1 MELLLIIFSYVIK
14 GVITLLTLPFI
25 SFELGLVNFIQL
37 QEFNIIII
45 VQLVLSTIISLMYIS
60 MLFTFVKAFPKIM
73 FQMSRVYKKAIA
85 NGDDNFD
92 EDKNFNRLKQKY
104 YQDKLP
110 TILTNGSTSIF

>member
-60 MLFTFVKAFPKIM
+60 ML
-73 FQMSRVYKKAIA
+73 
-85 NGDDNFD
+85 
-92 EDKNFNRLKQKY
+92 L
-104 YQDKLP
+104 
-110 TILTNGSTSIF
+110 